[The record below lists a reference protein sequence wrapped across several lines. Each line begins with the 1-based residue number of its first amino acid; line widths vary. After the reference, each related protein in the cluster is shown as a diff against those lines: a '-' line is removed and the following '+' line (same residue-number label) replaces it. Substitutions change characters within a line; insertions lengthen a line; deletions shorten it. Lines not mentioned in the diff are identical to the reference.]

1 MPDYKVDVYLDEV
14 FVKAVYL
21 TAHDEE
27 YASELASTRIQNNL
41 DYVVEELD

>member
-14 FVKAVYL
+14 FVKAVYR

-27 YASELASTRIQNNL
+27 LALEIVKSFVENNL
-41 DYVVEELD
+41 DYTVEELD